1 VIHAPTTNNLFAAG
15 PLDRQSERRRDA
27 AWIEQRLRDPAS
39 RFVPV
44 WRTRSLIH
52 KRQAVFLDGAQAA
65 ELLPQADPVVFLGEW
80 QGRAWFALELSTLA
94 PEQFGDALRAGE
106 FKDLRFA
113 SIGMD
118 RDAAAVLAY
127 ARALLYWHR
136 RHRFCGR
143 CGAPTVVREAGHAR
157 DCSNAA
163 CAKRHFPRTD
173 PSIIVLVTA
182 QHEGRPH
189 CLLGRQ
195 ASWPPNVYSTLAGFV
210 EPGESLEDAVAR
222 EVFEESGVR
231 VDAVHYHSSQPW
243 PFPAA
248 LMLGFHADAALQPVR
263 ADGQELE
270 DARWFN
276 YDEMQDLLRQ
286 RTLFVPPPVSIA
298 YRLVESW
305 FDAQGGPKLAAL
317 ADWSFTR
324 PARPA

>member
-1 VIHAPTTNNLFAAG
+1 MQDGSNFFANG
-15 PLDRQSERRRDA
+15 PLDRQSERRRDPDG
-27 AWIEQRLRDPAS
+27 IERALHDPAT

-44 WRTRSLIH
+44 WRTRSLVAAR
-52 KRQAVFLDGAQAA
+52 KAVFLDGAQAA
-65 ELLPQADPVVFLGEW
+65 PLLAQADPVIFLGEW
-80 QGRAWFALELSTLA
+80 QGSAWFALELSSLA
-94 PEQFGDALRAGE
+94 PDVFTDALRAGE

-113 SIGMD
+113 SVGLD
-118 RDAAAVLAY
+118 RDEAAVLAY

-143 CGAPTVVREAGHAR
+143 CGAPTAVREAGHAR
-157 DCSNAA
+157 DCTNAA

-182 QHEGRPH
+182 KYQDQPH

-195 ASWPPNVYSTLAGFV
+195 KNWPPHVYSTLAGFV

-231 VDAVHYHSSQPW
+231 VGAVRYHSSQPW

-248 LMLGFHADAALQPVR
+248 LMLGFQADAEHQPVR
-263 ADGQELE
+263 VDGHELE
-270 DARWFN
+270 DARWFA
-276 YDEMQDLLRQ
+276 YDEMQTRLRDK
-286 RTLFVPPPVSIA
+286 TLFVPPPLSIA
-298 YRLVESW
+298 YRLLESW
-305 FDAQGGPKLAAL
+305 FDAQGSPKLAQL

-324 PARPA
+324 PAR

>member
-1 VIHAPTTNNLFAAG
+1 VLVIKPNLFASG
-15 PLDRQSERRRDA
+15 PLDRKSELRRDA
-27 AWIEQRLRDPAS
+27 GWIEQRLRDPGS

-44 WRTRSLIH
+44 WRTRSLLQGR
-52 KRQAVFLDGAQAA
+52 KAVTLDGVQAA
-65 ELLPQADPVVFLGEW
+65 ELLAQADPVVFLGEW
-80 QGRAWFALELSTLA
+80 QDRAWFALELSTLA
-94 PEQFGDALRAGE
+94 PENFNDALRAGE

-113 SIGMD
+113 SMGLD
-118 RDAAAVLAY
+118 RDEAAALAY

-136 RHRFCGR
+136 RHRYCGR
-143 CGAPTVVREAGHAR
+143 CGSPTTVSEAGHAR
-157 DCSNAA
+157 DCSNAE

-231 VDAVHYHSSQPW
+231 VDAVRYHSSQPW

-248 LMLGFHADAALQPVR
+248 LMLGFHADAAFQPVHV
-263 ADGQELE
+263 DGHELE
-270 DARWFN
+270 DARWFA
-276 YDEMQDLLRQ
+276 YDEMQAALQ
-286 RTLFVPPPVSIA
+286 AGKLFVPPPVSIA
-298 YRLVESW
+298 YRLVEAW
-305 FDAQGGPKLAAL
+305 FDAQGSQKLAEL
-317 ADWSFTR
+317 ANWSFTR
-324 PARPA
+324 PAR

>member
-1 VIHAPTTNNLFAAG
+1 MPDAPNIFAGG
-15 PLDRQSERRRDA
+15 PLDRKSELRREA
-27 AWIEQRLRDPAS
+27 GWIEQRLRDPAS

-44 WRTRSLIH
+44 WRTRSLIQG
-52 KRQAVFLDGAQAA
+52 RQGVFLDGAQAA
-65 ELLPQADPVVFLGEW
+65 ELLSAADPVVFLGEW
-80 QGRAWFALELSTLA
+80 QARAWFALDLSSLT
-94 PEQFGDALRAGE
+94 PERFGDALRAGE

-113 SIGMD
+113 SLGLD
-118 RDAAAVLAY
+118 RGEAAVLAY

-143 CGAPTVVREAGHAR
+143 CGAPTTVCEAGHAR
-157 DCSNAA
+157 DCSNPE

-182 QHEGRPH
+182 EHAGRRH

-195 ASWPPNVYSTLAGFV
+195 ANWPPNVYSTLAGFV

-231 VDAVHYHSSQPW
+231 VAAVRYHSSQPW

-248 LMLGFHADAALQPVR
+248 LMLGFHADAALQPAR

-270 DARWFN
+270 DARWFA
-276 YDEMQDLLRQ
+276 YDEMRAALQDKK
-286 RTLFVPPPVSIA
+286 LFVPPPVSIA
-298 YRLVESW
+298 YRLVEAW
-305 FDAQGGPKLAAL
+305 FDAQGGPRLAGL
-317 ADWSFTR
+317 AHWSFTR
-324 PARPA
+324 PAKQP